1 MAFSAKGEVGV
12 PPSMKIIEISL
23 CYPSDMVEAA
33 VEMDRILLSMVQKVT
48 GLAIPMVDQGI
59 GVEHCP

>member
-1 MAFSAKGEVGV
+1 MDSHL
-12 PPSMKIIEISL
+12 SL

-33 VEMDRILLSMVQKVT
+33 VEMDRILLSMVQKAT

-59 GVEHCP
+59 GVEQCP